1 MAGVIWIC
9 AAQFF
14 VAQVITQSR
23 WTTPFSLATN
33 YISDLG
39 NTTCGLY
46 PVVTG
51 SYVCSP
57 WHRLM
62 NVSFALQGVIILV
75 GAVFARAG
83 LAGLRWRAL
92 IFPLLV
98 VTALGLAGVGLF
110 PEDVNNRA
118 HVISAG
124 TQFITGNAA
133 MIVFG
138 IAANRMKR
146 WRAFAVVSTALGITG
161 LLATALFAQGYGLGL
176 GVGGMERVAAYTL
189 PVWLITS
196 GVLIVR
202 KHPTSTPPNIHP
214 IQCLGSILLI
224 MLLPELPN
232 RYRSGTN
239 TGAEGETHSQV
250 EVISQN
256 P

>member
-1 MAGVIWIC
+1 MINSRATIRDTTSGRANRLTTPGVIWIC

-14 VAQVITQSR
+14 VAQVVVQSR

-46 PVVTG
+46 PHVAG
-51 SYVCSP
+51 GYVCSP
-57 WHRLM
+57 WHTLM
-62 NVSFALQGVIILV
+62 NMSFVVQGAIILV
-75 GAVFARAG
+75 GAVLARPAFSGRRWVAVVFVLLAATG
-83 LAGLRWRAL
+83 LG
-92 IFPLLV
+92 I
-98 VTALGLAGVGLF
+98 AGVGLF
-110 PEDVNNRA
+110 PEDVNNGA

-138 IAANRMKR
+138 VAANREKR

-161 LLATALFAQGYGLGL
+161 VVATALFAQGYGLGL

-196 GVLIVR
+196 GVLMVR
-202 KHPTSTPPNIHP
+202 MHPNLTPSNN
-214 IQCLGSILLI
+214 L
-224 MLLPELPN
+224 
-232 RYRSGTN
+232 
-239 TGAEGETHSQV
+239 V
-250 EVISQN
+250 N